1 MKQVFEKRQYQ
12 QEAIAAAIAA
22 MENGKHALIQ
32 QPTGAGKA
40 YEAAETS
47 RRLIEKYGLKV
58 AILVEQENLV
68 RQLAQT
74 VKDATG
80 IDPGI
85 VCAGINKK
93 PDWSKQITV
102 GTRQTAVN
110 HLHRAGEIHLLIADE
125 AHRWKL
131 QKKGEPASG
140 QFAEVWS
147 GLRAVNPDIKL
158 LGFTATP
165 YSLSHGWIFGK
176 NNKDGYEPYF
186 EELTYRTT
194 YKELFDY
201 GKLCIPELFVVDKDQ
216 QPNLE
221 GVDLVG
227 LEYNQGQLGRAMCR
241 YVNAAKG
248 PINDYA
254 GSAKHILVFC
264 VNIEHV
270 NEVVKVLPSAVPIHS
285 KLPAKEATRNMSKFQ
300 SGMVRCCVSVDQLS
314 IGFDFKAAD
323 CAVLLRPSNSPGLI
337 IQQAGRVLRIME
349 DKEKAVIIDVVG
361 NLEKH
366 LVDFDFDNPIVKV
379 PRASKKTG
387 DCPVKCCPGYH
398 KDTDKKCSK
407 TDLHAAVRVCPECGH
422 EFTQESIEELMPS
435 LKKVEMYQLPDPVR
449 MSVDSMDCWDYQG
462 KKKFID
468 ESTGEEYKKW
478 MLVVKFEG
486 GGGFFNQQSVSLYL
500 MFPDYY
506 SGFAVDRSSDNW
518 EMLSDDPFPDTV
530 EEALF
535 LSANF
540 KQPIEIEYQEKGG
553 FKNVTEM
560 FFEGYEPPSKE
571 FHSCGNDVPF

>member
-1 MKQVFEKRQYQ
+1 MKQVFEDRPYQ

-22 MENGKHALIQ
+22 MESGKHALIQ

-47 RRLIEKYGLKV
+47 RRLIEKYGLKI

-74 VKDATG
+74 VKDVTG

-85 VCAGINKK
+85 VCAGINKN

-110 HLHRAGEIHLLIADE
+110 HLHKTGKKHLLIADE

-131 QKKGEPASG
+131 QKTGEPASG
-140 QFAEVWS
+140 QFAEIWS
-147 GLRAVNPDIKL
+147 SLRSVNPDIKL

-165 YSLSHGWIFGK
+165 YTLSHGWIFGK
-176 NNKDGYEPYF
+176 NNKDGFEPYF
-186 EELTYRTT
+186 DELTYRTT
-194 YKELFDY
+194 YKELFDC
-201 GKLCIPELFVVDKDQ
+201 GKLCLPELFVVDKDQ
-216 QPNLE
+216 QPNLDE
-221 GVDLVG
+221 VGLVG

-241 YVNAAKG
+241 YVMAAKKA
-248 PINDYA
+248 IDDYA
-254 GSAKHILVFC
+254 GGAKHILVFC

-285 KLPAKEATRNMSKFQ
+285 KLPKAEADRNMSMFQ
-300 SGMVRCCVSVDQLS
+300 SGMARCCVSVDQLS

-337 IQQAGRVLRIME
+337 IQQAGRVLRIM
-349 DKEKAVIIDVVG
+349 DGKEKAVIIDVVG

-366 LVDFDFDNPIVKV
+366 LVNFDFDNPIVKV

-398 KDTDKKCSK
+398 KNTDEKCSK
-407 TDLHAAVRVCPECGH
+407 TDLHAAVRVCPECGY

-435 LKKVEMYQLPDPVR
+435 LKKVEMYAPKDPVR
-449 MSVDSMDCWDYQG
+449 MSVESMDVWDHQG

-468 ESTGEEYKKW
+468 ESTGEEYQKW
-478 MLVVKFEG
+478 MLVVEFQVG
-486 GGGFFNQQSVSLYL
+486 DIFYQQSVRLYL

-506 SGFAVDRSSDNW
+506 DGFAVDRSRDNW

-530 EEALF
+530 EEAVF

-540 KQPIEIEYQEKGG
+540 KQPTEIEYQEKGG

-560 FFEGYEPPSKE
+560 FFEGYEPHSKE
-571 FHSCGNDVPF
+571 FLSCGDDVPF